1 MTLVLIINAPAK
13 HGLQNTE
20 RLAMNAT
27 LKQAGKLLE
36 LAQQKELTDKE
47 LQTAICSGIITDV
60 FEAAKAGSL
69 DTTKRDGIRALL
81 GLPLITP
88 PILKPT
94 ITPYTFAV
102 NCRPLPE
109 MIGAGKYDW
118 TNSEITEE
126 RFPIKGIGSRQVES
140 ALFHF
145 GRYISSED
153 AIKEMDKEGYR
164 PAATEEL
171 LAFGEHNPQV
181 QREFPIVELGS
192 VARVHGDRYV
202 LYLDECGSGR
212 RLYLHWFDCGWG
224 GYCRFLAVRK

>member
-88 PILKPT
+88 PIPRPT
-94 ITPYTFAV
+94 IIPYTLSV
-102 NCRPLPE
+102 NCRSLPE
-109 MIGAGKYDW
+109 MIGAGKYDC
-118 TNSEITEE
+118 TNSEITRE
-126 RFPIKGIGSRQVES
+126 RFPIQGKGSRQVEA

-145 GRYISSED
+145 GRGISSED
-153 AIKEMDKEGYR
+153 VIKEMDQAGYR
-164 PAATEEL
+164 PAKTKEL
-171 LAFGEHNPQV
+171 LAFGEHNPEV
-181 QREFPIVELGS
+181 QRSFPVVELGYAAVVRGS
-192 VARVHGDRYV
+192 RHV
-202 LYLDECGSGR
+202 LCLGGCVSWRWLVLD
-212 RLYLHWFDCGWG
+212 WFDFDWRAR
-224 GYCRFLAVRK
+224 CRFLAVRK